1 MASRPVSFTRV
12 AQPVRSLWQ
21 RFAYVALVFA
31 AFGLMLLGKA
41 DVVIVE
47 RTRVALTDAVVPILE
62 VLSEPAGSMTR
73 VLDKVGEYRD
83 LQGEVERLKQEA
95 EEKDTRLREYIAAYK
110 EKSGENDD
118 FRKRLEKDNDVRLD
132 QFKANLFSRLVPIL
146 DNLNR
151 AIQAAGSN
159 KDFESLNQGVEM
171 VAKQFAREL
180 KNNEV
185 TQIDTQNR
193 KFNPETDEV
202 VMTEDTTDPEQDNTI
217 VQELEPGYIFK
228 DKLIK
233 AAKVKVAH
241 LKT

>member
-1 MASRPVSFTRV
+1 MAKKKSKSPASQQDEPEINIVDR
-12 AQPVRSLWQ
+12 RSSTHEDEESEE
-21 RFAYVALVFA
+21 
-31 AFGLMLLGKA
+31 A
-41 DVVIVE
+41 DSNIE
-47 RTRVALTDAVVPILE
+47 DRLP
-62 VLSEPAGSMTR
+62 S
-73 VLDKVGEYRD
+73 Y
-83 LQGEVERLKQEA
+83 VERLKQEA

-202 VMTEDTTDPEQDNTI
+202 VMTEDTTDPKQDNTI
-217 VQELEPGYIFK
+217 VQELQPGYIFK

-233 AAKVKVAH
+233 AAKVKVANF
-241 LKT
+241 KS